1 LDPTGS
7 LTQYSVKIKKQI
19 AINLTLSVFK
29 IQTCNYTIFLFSCFS
44 DSAGNMHTNS
54 LSSFTSSTF
63 INCFTWSNDPITAYR
78 LYKHIVYRIGLTEVK
93 KLTRHSPPTQ
103 ILDTPQDV
111 PSTTVP
117 FSTSCC
123 SVREHT
129 NLQGSLMLMDG
140 TEVLSTFWHCSALKS
155 VLSGGQLCTTQS
167 KYHIHLPQLP
177 VNSSWRSPTVQ
188 PLFKSNYCLLK

>member
-1 LDPTGS
+1 MH
-7 LTQYSVKIKKQI
+7 
-19 AINLTLSVFK
+19 
-29 IQTCNYTIFLFSCFS
+29 TIFLFNCFS
-44 DSAGNMHTNS
+44 DSAGNMHANS

-63 INCFTWSNDPITAYR
+63 INLFIWSNYPITAYR

-93 KLTRHSPPTQ
+93 KLTRHSPSTQ
-103 ILDTPQDV
+103 ILDTPQGV

-129 NLQGSLMLMDG
+129 NLQGSLMSMNG
-140 TEVLSTFWHCSALKS
+140 TEVLLNFWHCSVLKS

-167 KYHIHLPQLP
+167 KHNIHLNKYQVKDHHATIQL
-177 VNSSWRSPTVQ
+177 
-188 PLFKSNYCLLK
+188 LFRDNYCLLK